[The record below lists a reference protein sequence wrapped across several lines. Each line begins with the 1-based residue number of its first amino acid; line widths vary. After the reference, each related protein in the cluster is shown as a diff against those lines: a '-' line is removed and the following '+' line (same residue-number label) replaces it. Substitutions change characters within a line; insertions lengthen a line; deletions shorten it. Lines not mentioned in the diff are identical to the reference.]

1 VFHPSGLKLPRRVS
15 GKGGLEEEARAKVT
29 GETGMKAPDGQWQ
42 GRGSCQPV
50 AACACFLYRR
60 KRLPQSKAMKLI
72 TLLLSVML
80 TAALHAETPDEILA
94 DYHGKASKA
103 CEKLN
108 TTLRREGESVVK
120 RLIQNGSAQ
129 DATQAAG
136 QVEDKVNGK
145 LVAMPHLELK
155 QLFAQFDAARETTL
169 APIRKASLAKLDA
182 LLKNTTSA
190 SQGMKNLVRVAE
202 CKAEIE
208 GGQIAASK
216 TNEPAATTSSPSD
229 HLRKNKI
236 PKKWGYYLSKDF
248 SKRYGTLTLDSDGTF
263 VINAASPGSGTWTP
277 TADPLVLALDI
288 KNQAGVPEKTELRI
302 EGDEA
307 TLKRVS
313 GIRYL
318 KAD

>member
-1 VFHPSGLKLPRRVS
+1 MIFCFQAASAALI
-15 GKGGLEEEARAKVT
+15 EF
-29 GETGMKAPDGQWQ
+29 Q
-42 GRGSCQPV
+42 G
-50 AACACFLYRR
+50 
-60 KRLPQSKAMKLI
+60 MKLI
-72 TLLLSVML
+72 TLLLSLAL
-80 TAALHAETPDEILA
+80 TAVLQAETPDEILA
-94 DYHGKASKA
+94 DYHAKASKA

-108 TTLRREGESVVK
+108 ATLRREGEAVVK
-120 RLIQNGSAQ
+120 RLIQGGAAQ
-129 DATQAAG
+129 DAPQAAA

-145 LVAMPHLELK
+145 LVPAPHLELK

-182 LLKNTTSA
+182 LLKNSTPA
-190 SQGMKNLVRVAE
+190 GQGMKNLVRVAE

-208 GGQIAASK
+208 GGQI
-216 TNEPAATTSSPSD
+216 PAAAANATAPTASAPSD
-229 HLRKNKI
+229 HLKRNKI
-236 PKKWGYYLSKDF
+236 PKTWGYYLSKDF

-277 TADPLVLALDI
+277 TADPFVLALDI

-302 EGDEA
+302 EGDQA

-313 GIRYL
+313 GVRYL